1 MWCSSS
7 RLEAACDGR
16 VGRHILVRTFGQMCP
31 QQQENAR
38 CLVPSA
44 YRAVFDKLIA
54 ERARCGGW
62 DGTTCIFAQTAAGG
76 PANLQKQRAA
86 CLFCDPPRLSETCS
100 TVTGRGRVLACIR
113 RMATTSRDAAVARVP
128 EDHRGF
134 FVGALAEIPGTALG
148 ARRANRSAPPWLW
161 TGMPRSPGDDTIA
174 HRLRQH
180 STLFTESR
188 FWTTVPEPGVA
199 SAFLAAPH
207 AVQLW

>member
-1 MWCSSS
+1 MPVKCKGREGRPCTFGRGGGACRTGGGHTQCMWCSSS

-100 TVTGRGRVLACIR
+100 TVTGRGRVLA
-113 RMATTSRDAAVARVP
+113 DASARVRLQP
-128 EDHRGF
+128 FRSGAPGF
-134 FVGALAEIPGTALG
+134 SGQ
-148 ARRANRSAPPWLW
+148 PP
-161 TGMPRSPGDDTIA
+161 
-174 HRLRQH
+174 
-180 STLFTESR
+180 
-188 FWTTVPEPGVA
+188 
-199 SAFLAAPH
+199 
-207 AVQLW
+207 